1 MKKFT
6 VLLSFL
12 LLLPY
17 INAIAM
23 ESPIICYQATNDHIS
38 SIVSLINNHAINDN
52 DKIVILPEKFRQ
64 SAIEDSISKKRL
76 YCATHNNTVIGFK
89 KLHTITDENEFNDM
103 AQNEIRCLG
112 DQSRL
117 IQTTVFSSD
126 NTKSNLHINANFPWS
141 LHNSIVIYTG
151 GDFTQKDYRG
161 QKINSFLMNYA
172 LASISDDIKN
182 SIATNNKINYIVML
196 YGLTKSNAGE
206 NGGIDRTP
214 SIVRALRKPVEEI
227 FPNNKSNIIHKSYTA
242 FMPTFNSKNN
252 QCIPNP
258 DEKSIPGYGNVL
270 IFPLNNNT
278 IIQ

>member
-6 VLLSFL
+6 ILLSLL

-23 ESPIICYQATNDHIS
+23 ECPIAYQQATKDHIS
-38 SIVSLINNHAINDN
+38 SILNLINNHAINDN

-64 SAIEDSISKKRL
+64 SAIEDNILNKKL
-76 YCATHNNTVIGFK
+76 YCAIHNNTVVGFK
-89 KLHTITDENEFNDM
+89 KLYTITSEDEFNDVVH
-103 AQNEIRCLG
+103 NEIRCLG
-112 DQSRL
+112 DKSSL

-151 GDFTQKDYRG
+151 GDFTQKAHRG
-161 QKINSFLMNYA
+161 QGINSFLMNCA
-172 LASISDDIKN
+172 LTSITDAIKN
-182 SIATNNKINYIVML
+182 TIATNNKINYIVML

-214 SIVRALRKPVEEI
+214 SIVRALRKSVEEI
-227 FPNNKSNIIHKSYTA
+227 FPNNKSNIIHKSYEA
-242 FMPTFNSKNN
+242 YMPTFNPKND

-258 DEKSIPGYGNVL
+258 DKKSIPGYGNVL

>member
-151 GDFTQKDYRG
+151 GDFTQKAHRG
-161 QKINSFLMNYA
+161 QGINSFLMNCA
-172 LASISDDIKN
+172 LTSITDAIKN

-206 NGGIDRTP
+206 NSGIDRTP
-214 SIVRALRKPVEEI
+214 PIVRAFRKFIEQICPK
-227 FPNNKSNIIHKSYTA
+227 NTSNIIHKSYTA
-242 FMPTFNSKNN
+242 FMPTFDPNNN
-252 QCIPNP
+252 QCIPNH
-258 DEKSIPGYGNVL
+258 DEESIPGYGNVL
-270 IFPLNNNT
+270 IVPLNNT